1 MTASVP
7 WPHEEVA
14 DDKPWEK
21 QKIMQPSERGGL
33 VHAPAQR
40 EQKAARDQADGEP
53 RHDCEDDPLRHRA
66 DEPHLV
72 ADDVRPVR
80 FFDVYTHRVAG
91 FFIIQPVHSA
101 SPHDILA

>member
-1 MTASVP
+1 
-7 WPHEEVA
+7 
-14 DDKPWEK
+14 
-21 QKIMQPSERGGL
+21 MQPTERRGL
-33 VHAPAQR
+33 VHAPAKR
-40 EQKAARDQADGEP
+40 EQKPTRHQTDGEP
-53 RHDCEDDPLRHRA
+53 RHDGEDDPLRHRA

-80 FFDVYTHRVAG
+80 LFNVYTHRVAG